1 MAIRINKYLRDKDL
15 ASRREADKLVEDGLV
30 FINGKRAKNGML
42 VNEGDGVVVKGE
54 RKQCQYLAYY
64 KPRGLATQDLAG
76 EKSVIAEWKKKGLY
90 PIGRLDKESEG
101 LMILTNDG
109 RLAREILSG
118 NFPILSPT
126 KSELS
131 RSLDRGLSMKS
142 EQNRGS
148 SIFPPNRN
156 DLGKIGTK
164 YEKEYIVTVKEPLRA
179 GIPPIFKSGMQTK
192 ILGKL
197 LPAKA
202 EIINRTT
209 LRVILNEGKKHQIR
223 IMLNDLR
230 YTIVS
235 LKRVRI
241 GDIKLGALKPG
252 QTRPFSVSH

>member
-1 MAIRINKYLRDKDL
+1 MAIRINKYLQALGL

-30 FINGKRAKNGML
+30 FINGKRAENGML
-42 VNEGDGVVVKGE
+42 VNEGDGVVVKGK

-64 KPRGLATQDLAG
+64 KPRGLATQDLTG

-109 RLAREILSG
+109 RLAREVLSE
-118 NFPILSPT
+118 NL
-126 KSELS
+126 
-131 RSLDRGLSMKS
+131 
-142 EQNRGS
+142 
-148 SIFPPNRN
+148 
-156 DLGKIGTK
+156 K
-164 YEKEYIVTVKEPLRA
+164 YEKEYIVTVKESLRA
-179 GIPPIFKSGMQTK
+179 GIPAIFKSGMQTK
-192 ILGKL
+192 NLGKL

-209 LRVILNEGKKHQIR
+209 LRVILNEGKRHQIR

-230 YTIVS
+230 CTITS

-252 QTRPFSVSH
+252 QTRPFFVSL

>member
-1 MAIRINKYLRDKDL
+1 MAIRINKYLRDKGL

-30 FINGKRAKNGML
+30 FINGKRAENGML
-42 VNEGDGVVVKGE
+42 VNERDRVVVKGE

-64 KPRGLATQDLAG
+64 KPRGLATQDLIG
-76 EKSVIAEWKKKGLY
+76 EKSVIAEWKKEGLY

-109 RLAREILSG
+109 RIAREILSG
-118 NFPILSPT
+118 NS
-126 KSELS
+126 
-131 RSLDRGLSMKS
+131 
-142 EQNRGS
+142 
-148 SIFPPNRN
+148 
-156 DLGKIGTK
+156 K
-164 YEKEYIVTVKEPLRA
+164 YEKEYIVAVKEPLRA

-192 ILGKL
+192 VLGKL

-230 YTIVS
+230 YTIIS

-241 GDIKLGALKPG
+241 GRIKIGNLKPG
-252 QTRPFSVSH
+252 QTRPFSVSL

>member
-1 MAIRINKYLRDKDL
+1 MVIRINKYLRDKGL
-15 ASRREADKLVEDGLV
+15 TSRREADKLVEGGLV
-30 FINGKRAKNGML
+30 FINGKRAENGML
-42 VNEGDGVVVKGE
+42 VNEGDSVIVKGE

-64 KPRGLATQDLAG
+64 KPRGLATQDLVG
-76 EKSVIAEWKKKGLY
+76 KQSVITEWKNKGLY
-90 PIGRLDKESEG
+90 PVGRLDKESEG

-126 KSELS
+126 KLEL
-131 RSLDRGLSMKS
+131 
-142 EQNRGS
+142 QNRGS

-209 LRVILNEGKKHQIR
+209 LRVILNEGKRHQIR

-235 LKRVRI
+235 LKRIRI
-241 GDIKLGALKPG
+241 GRIKIGDLKPG
-252 QTRPFSVSH
+252 QTRPFSVLL